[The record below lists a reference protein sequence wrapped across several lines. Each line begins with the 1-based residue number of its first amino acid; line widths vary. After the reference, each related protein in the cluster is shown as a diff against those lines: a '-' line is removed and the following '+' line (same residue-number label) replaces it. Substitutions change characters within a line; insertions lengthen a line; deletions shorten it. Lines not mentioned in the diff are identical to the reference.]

1 MNDLEPL
8 TPNHILLGL
17 HRNWHYVCNV
27 NDKDITSRRRYRQVQ
42 AFVDQFW
49 IRWRREYLPQLNKR
63 HRWQQ
68 RGSNIKIGDLVAVI
82 DDNDLSRKW
91 NLGRIS
97 KVMPS
102 SDGVVRVVEIR
113 TKSGLYTRPVVK
125 LYRLEE
131 RLCQGEEC

>member
-1 MNDLEPL
+1 MA
-8 TPNHILLGL
+8 
-17 HRNWHYVCNV
+17 Y
-27 NDKDITSRRRYRQVQ
+27 
-42 AFVDQFW
+42 
-49 IRWRREYLPQLNKR
+49 
-63 HRWQQ
+63 
-68 RGSNIKIGDLVAVI
+68 I